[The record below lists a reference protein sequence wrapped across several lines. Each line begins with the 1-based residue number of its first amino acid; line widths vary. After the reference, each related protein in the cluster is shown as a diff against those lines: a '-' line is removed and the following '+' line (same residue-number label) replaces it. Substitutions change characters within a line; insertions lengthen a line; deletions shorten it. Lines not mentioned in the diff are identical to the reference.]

1 MGNMTEVRENV
12 NLFLLAFIEWLEI
25 FNYVSVLNKFNYRLI
40 IKLYFTETF
49 SLSNVSLP
57 QLWNPLNL
65 VKSFIS

>member
-57 QLWNPLNL
+57 QLWNSLNL
-65 VKSFIS
+65 VKSFVS

>member
-65 VKSFIS
+65 VKSFVS